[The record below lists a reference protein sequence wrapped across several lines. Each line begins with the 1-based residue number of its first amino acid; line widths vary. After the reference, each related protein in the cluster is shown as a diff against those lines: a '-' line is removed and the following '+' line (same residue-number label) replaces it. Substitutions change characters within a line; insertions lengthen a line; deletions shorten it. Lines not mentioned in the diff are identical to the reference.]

1 MPPKNKP
8 KSGSIGRHRRRV
20 RWVAFLTVVLLALTF
35 AGYCFGNQG
44 KLLPRLYVGDAL
56 VGGLTPTEA
65 QTKLTNSVA
74 SLQAWAVSVEGAAP
88 TKVDLTT
95 LADFDIEGM
104 VIAAERYSAGD
115 TTWQWFVRRAK
126 SLLVKQTSPVT
137 VTVETNQLRDGL
149 QAALYDQYDDQ
160 AKGVTFLI
168 RGGKIAVRGG
178 EAGRVVDRDA
188 VERSA
193 LDAIYHLRASR
204 LDVKRVDFQPE
215 FTVADATLAQQQ
227 AQRIIASPLILT
239 WDGGEFEADQAT
251 ISGWVTAEGAG
262 LKDDRYAS
270 ARQIGAPDKLRLL
283 LADVNTTPVTAWLTQ
298 IADQIERS
306 PDNATVSF
314 TEGSLKLTSAGRDG
328 LRLKTPETVAAIRQ
342 ALLARGNAQ
351 PTANV
356 AAAVEMTPPLISQ
369 SNIQNLGI
377 KELIGRASTD
387 YTGSPENRRK
397 NIALG
402 VQKMS
407 GFILMPNEEWSS
419 IKAIGPV
426 DEAHGFLPEKVILSN
441 KLELQYGGGLCQP
454 ITTLFRAILDA
465 GLPVTE
471 RQNHSRRVSYYEKP
485 SPIKGVRINWDAAY
499 ANIGSGLVGY
509 DATMYDP
516 KPDLKFKNDTGAAVL
531 VQAFVTNDKVVT
543 FEMYG
548 TNDGRQVTVSKAQVL
563 YTKAPDQPIYE
574 DDATLPT
581 GTEKQVDKPV
591 PGAKTS
597 FTYAVTYADGHVASR
612 DFISIYKPVSPRFL
626 RGTGPLPP
634 PPPDASQPPA

>member
-1 MPPKNKP
+1 MPPARNKSKP
-8 KSGSIGRHRRRV
+8 VSSRRR
-20 RWVAFLTVVLLALTF
+20 RIWWVTFLTVALLSLTF

-44 KLLPRLYVGDAL
+44 KLLPRLYVGDVL
-56 VGGLTPTEA
+56 VGGLTPVVA
-65 QTKLTNSVA
+65 QAKLTNSVA
-74 SLQAWAVSVEGAAP
+74 TLQSWEISVEGAAP

-104 VIAAERYSAGD
+104 VIAAQRYSAGD
-115 TTWQWFVRRAK
+115 TVWQWFVRRVK
-126 SLLVKQTSPVT
+126 SLLVRQASPVT
-137 VTVETNQLRDGL
+137 VAVDTNQLRDGL
-149 QAALYDQYDDQ
+149 QAALYDQHDNE
-160 AKGVTFLI
+160 AKGVSLLI
-168 RGGKIAVRGG
+168 RAGKVTVKGG

-188 VERSA
+188 VERSS
-193 LDAIYHLRASR
+193 LDAIYHLRAPR
-204 LDVKRVDFQPE
+204 LAVQRVDFQPE
-215 FTVADATLAQQQ
+215 FTVADAALAQQQ
-227 AQRIIASPLILT
+227 AQRIIATPLFLT
-239 WDGGEFEADQAT
+239 WDGGEFGADQAT

-262 LKDDRYAS
+262 VEDGRYVA
-270 ARQIGAPDKLRLL
+270 ARQIGAPDKPRLL
-283 LADVNTTPVTAWLTQ
+283 LAEINSVKVTAWLTK
-298 IADQIERS
+298 IADQIERL

-314 TEGSLKLTSAGRDG
+314 TDGSLRLTSAGRDG
-328 LRLKTPETVAAIRQ
+328 LRLKTSETVLVIRQ
-342 ALLARGNAQ
+342 VLLARGNGQ
-351 PTANV
+351 IENKV
-356 AAAVEMTPPLISQ
+356 AAVVELTPPSVSQ

-377 KELIGRASTD
+377 KELIGRAATD

-402 VQKMS
+402 AQKMS
-407 GFILMPNEEWSS
+407 GRILLPNEEWSS

-426 DEAHGFLPEKVILSN
+426 DGAHGFLPEKVILSN

-485 SPIKGVRINWDAAY
+485 SPVKGVRINWDANF

-516 KPDLKFKNDTGAAVL
+516 KPDLKFKNDTGQAVL

-543 FEMYG
+543 FELYG

-563 YTKAPDQPIYE
+563 YTKAPNQPIYE
-574 DDATLPT
+574 DDPTLPT
-581 GTEKQVDKPV
+581 GTEKQTDKPV

-597 FTYAVTYADGHVASR
+597 FTYAVKYPDGHTDSR

-626 RGTGPLPP
+626 RGTGPVPAPSPETPP
-634 PPPDASQPPA
+634 PA